1 MTTITRNSAWRAP
14 LLAGVLGA
22 VVLAVFQSI
31 VRITRAG
38 DLFGGYRFQAW
49 SSEEFMQE
57 VRINDLL
64 EVGPIGLWYL
74 HVQPPMLE
82 TLRLLLAMPE
92 YVSGRNLSA
101 QGIDERMYAL
111 YILFYG
117 VLIAVTY
124 AWVRSLTGS
133 TRWATVGAVVIG
145 AYPGTIAMATLLD
158 GTFPSAVLTTIML
171 YLLYLALR
179 FRSNKLLNW
188 WLLSLLLLSWTRTIF
203 QLQILILVPVVVWL
217 IYRYR
222 IIRSGPVALVTSIVL
237 VGSLFL
243 LPAKQYALYETTATT
258 SFAGNHQIEVV
269 SYRPTPEELAA
280 VEVPPRIL
288 ENAEKFV
295 SGFNSPENVATNYIL
310 TQVGNAY
317 YLRDPFQVV
326 KNLIWGMQMNI
337 TQSLRFTHDYSIIGA
352 GPANIAADALPWTPP
367 SSPVLG
373 ATFYISVLLATVI
386 LLVYSFGVR
395 GVLDRARWYAAFLF
409 VIATT
414 MITFLL
420 ANRYD
425 WSEADRLKYV
435 LVPFFAI
442 MFVSSLAWARQHR
455 RQHERQRDREA
466 RLAGGSRE
474 AHEDAQRPL
483 PS

>member
-1 MTTITRNSAWRAP
+1 MMKYTQWRAP
-14 LLAGVLGA
+14 LIAGVLGS
-22 VVLAVFQSI
+22 LLFAVFQYVVRI
-31 VRITRAG
+31 VRPD

-82 TLRLLLAMPE
+82 TLRFLLAMPE
-92 YVSGRNLSA
+92 YIGGQYLTA
-101 QGIDERMYAL
+101 QSIDERMYAL
-111 YILFYG
+111 YIVFYG
-117 VLIAVTY
+117 VLVGVTY

-133 TRWATVGAVVIG
+133 SRWAIAGAVLIG
-145 AYPGTIAMATLLD
+145 AYPGTVAMATLLD
-158 GTFPSAVLTTIML
+158 GTFPSAVLTTVML

-179 FRSNKLLNW
+179 YRSNKILNW

-203 QLQILILVPVVVWL
+203 QLQILILIPVVVWL

-222 IIRSGPVALVTSIVL
+222 IIRTGPVAVAISVGL
-237 VGSLFL
+237 VGGLFL

-269 SYRPTPEELAA
+269 SYRPTPQELAA
-280 VEVPPRIL
+280 VDVPPRIL

-326 KNLIWGMQMNI
+326 KNLIWGMQMN
-337 TQSLRFTHDYSIIGA
+337 TSQSLRFTHDYSIIDG

-373 ATFYISVLLATVI
+373 AIFYLSVLLATVI
-386 LLVYSFGVR
+386 LLIYSFGIR
-395 GVLDRARWYAAFLF
+395 GVVSRARWYAAFLF
-409 VIATT
+409 MIATT
-414 MITFLL
+414 MITVLL

-425 WSEADRLKYV
+425 WTEADRLKYV
-435 LVPFFAI
+435 LVPFFAV
-442 MFVSSLAWARQHR
+442 MFVASLAWARQHKA
-455 RQHERQRDREA
+455 ERDRVA

>member
-1 MTTITRNSAWRAP
+1 MDSKQRWKAP
-14 LLAGVLGA
+14 LLAGVLGS
-22 VVLAVFQSI
+22 LALLLLQTF
-31 VRITRAG
+31 VRLTRTE

-64 EVGPIGLWYL
+64 EIGPIGLWYL

-82 TLRLLLAMPE
+82 ALRFLLVLPE
-92 YVSGRNLSA
+92 YVTGGSVSA
-101 QGIDERMYAL
+101 QVIDERMYGL
-111 YILFYG
+111 YIVLYG
-117 VLIAVTY
+117 VLIAVCF

-133 TRWATVGAVVIG
+133 ARWASVAAVVVG
-145 AYPGTIAMATLLD
+145 AYPGTVAMATLLD

-179 FRSNKLLNW
+179 YRSNRWLNW
-188 WLLSLLLLSWTRTIF
+188 WLVSVLLLSWTRTIF
-203 QLQILILVPVVVWL
+203 QLQILVLIPVVVWL

-222 IIRSGPVALVTSIVL
+222 IIRTSRVAVGISVAL

-269 SYRPTPEELAA
+269 SYRPTQEELEA
-280 VEVPPRIL
+280 VVVPPRIL

-295 SGFNSPENVATNYIL
+295 SGFNSPENVATNYVL

-317 YLRDPFQVV
+317 YLRDPFQVF
-326 KNLIWGMQMNI
+326 KNLLWGVQMNSA
-337 TQSLRFTHDYSIIGA
+337 QALRFTHDYSILDG
-352 GPANIAADALPWTPP
+352 GPANIAADTLPWTPP
-367 SSPVLG
+367 SSVLISAPLYIG
-373 ATFYISVLLATVI
+373 AVLATVI
-386 LLVYSFGVR
+386 LLIYTFGIA
-395 GVLDRARWYAAFLF
+395 GVAARARWYAAFLF
-409 VIATT
+409 MVATT
-414 MITFLL
+414 LLTVLL

-425 WSEADRLKYV
+425 WTEADRLKYV
-435 LVPFFAI
+435 LMPAFFVL
-442 MFVSSLAWARQHR
+442 FVSSVAWARRKHR
-455 RQHERQRDREA
+455 GSRERT
-466 RLAGGSRE
+466 RLNAGSRE
-474 AHEDAQRPL
+474 ATTHAQRPL